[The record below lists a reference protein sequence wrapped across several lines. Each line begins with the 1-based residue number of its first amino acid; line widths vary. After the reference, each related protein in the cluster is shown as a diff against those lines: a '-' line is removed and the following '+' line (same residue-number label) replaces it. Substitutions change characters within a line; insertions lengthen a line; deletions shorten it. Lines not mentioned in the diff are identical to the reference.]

1 MISDPVTVLVSAP
14 NWLGDA
20 VLALPAIADARRHC
34 QNGRLVIAARP
45 AVADLFRLVPGVDE
59 IVVLA
64 WKGRW
69 WNRAALGADA
79 VALGSIG
86 ADVAILLPN
95 SFATAWLVKRAA
107 IPERWGYATEMRG
120 RLLSRAVHRPRRSMH
135 QGAYYQHL
143 TSALGIPAGPLQPA
157 VCVPEHAADAGRRLL
172 LERGWDG
179 ERPLAVL
186 APGAAYGTAKRWIP
200 SHVASLATELVR
212 NHGMTCALVGS
223 NADRATTTVVYGST
237 ATDAR
242 GRVIDVAGNT
252 TLEVLA
258 GILALADVCVS
269 NDSGAMHLAAAI
281 GTPVVA
287 VFGPT
292 REYETAP
299 LPCAGGRTEVL
310 THPVWCRPCML
321 RECPI
326 DHRCMTRI
334 TPARVSMAV
343 ATLLTGAPRLG

>member
-1 MISDPVTVLVSAP
+1 MTADPITMLVSAP

-20 VLALPAIADARRHC
+20 VMALPAIADVRRHFR
-34 QNGRLVIAARP
+34 NGRLVIAARP

-59 IVVLA
+59 IVPLT

-69 WNRAALGADA
+69 WNRSALRADA

-86 ADVAILLPN
+86 ADAAILLPN
-95 SFATAWLVKRAA
+95 SFAAAWLVRRAA
-107 IPERWGYATEMRG
+107 VPERWGYATDMRR
-120 RLLSRAVHRPRRSMH
+120 RLLSRAIHRPRRSMH

-143 TSALGIPAGPLQPA
+143 TSELGIPAGPLQPA
-157 VCVPEHAADAGRRLL
+157 IVVAEHAVDAARRLL

-179 ERPLAVL
+179 ERPFAVF

-200 SHVASLATELVR
+200 SHVAMLATELVR
-212 NHGMTCALVGS
+212 TRGMTCVLVGS
-223 NADRATTTVVYGST
+223 NADRSTSAVVLAST
-237 ATDAR
+237 PADAR
-242 GRVIDVAGNT
+242 ARIIDVAGST

-258 GILALADVCVS
+258 GVVSLAHVCVS
-269 NDSGAMHLAAAI
+269 NDSGAMHVAAAI

-292 REYETAP
+292 REHETAP

-310 THPVWCRPCML
+310 THAVWCRPCML

-326 DHRCMTRI
+326 DHRCMTGI
-334 TPARVSMAV
+334 TPARVFLAV
-343 ATLLTGAPRLG
+343 DTLLAEAPR